1 VPRRALPQLS
11 RSYGSTKHLS
21 HMQRSNE

>member
-11 RSYGSTKHLS
+11 RSYGSTEHLS